1 MNWKIS
7 AKDLI
12 VMIEFVCVEACK
24 GAREPGGSW
33 LGKQTSIY
41 NILDNFFLSFLANEC
56 ICDMNLSDDVG
67 RNNRRHFVGFML
79 W

>member
-24 GAREPGGSW
+24 GAREPGGS
-33 LGKQTSIY
+33 S
-41 NILDNFFLSFLANEC
+41 
-56 ICDMNLSDDVG
+56 
-67 RNNRRHFVGFML
+67 
-79 W
+79 